1 MMLNPQ
7 IEAALEQVAWRYNA
21 DLELLRSALSH
32 ESAVE
37 LAQALGLSA
46 AAAEERMARARRA
59 LTVQS
64 DWGAGCKLLTDDVQA
79 ELLAAIADW

>member
-21 DLELLRSALSH
+21 DLERLRAALSH
-32 ESAVE
+32 ESADD
-37 LAQALGLSA
+37 LAQALGLPV
-46 AAAEERMARARRA
+46 AAAEARMARARRA
-59 LTVQS
+59 LTVQT

-79 ELLAAIADW
+79 ELLVAIADW

>member
-1 MMLNPQ
+1 MILNPQ
-7 IEAALEQVAWRYNA
+7 IEAALEQIAWRYNA
-21 DLELLRSALSH
+21 DLHRLRSALSH
-32 ESAVE
+32 ESAAE
-37 LAQALGLSA
+37 LAQALGLPA